1 MLGIGVMSGTSLD
14 GIDAALVDVRPQ
26 DNGYDAR
33 VLRFATLPFPDGL
46 REDLLSLM
54 PPNAAHAG
62 DFARVHQEL
71 GLAFASAAEHV
82 RGDASIDYVA
92 SHGQTIFHDGQTHRT
107 WQIGDPF
114 ILRERLGVSIC
125 YDFRSGDTASSGHGA
140 PLVPYVDWLLLR
152 SNKEPR
158 VVVNIGGIANVTSLP
173 PAAQREE
180 VLAFDAGPGVMLLDA
195 FIHER
200 TDGARSYDHDGQLA
214 SRGVVQTHALA
225 AMLGHPYFSRPAP
238 KTTGR
243 EQFGEEFRSTYDAVL
258 RRLTL
263 EDGCATLAA
272 LTATVL
278 TDAIHRYAPGATR
291 VICSGGGIHHAP
303 LMQML
308 QERLGDMSVET
319 TLAFGIDPD
328 AKEAL
333 AFAVLGYETLRGRA
347 ANIPGATGAQR
358 AVPLGAIAPLNFAAL
373 RKKMEIECRE

>member
-1 MLGIGVMSGTSLD
+1 MLAIGIMSGTSLD
-14 GIDAALVDVRPQ
+14 GIDAALVDVRPLG
-26 DNGYDAR
+26 NGYDAQ

-46 REDLLSLM
+46 REDLLSHM
-54 PPNAAHAG
+54 PPNVAHAG
-62 DFARVHQEL
+62 DFARLHQEL

-114 ILRERLGVSIC
+114 VLRERLGVSIC

-140 PLVPYVDWLLLR
+140 PLVPYIDWLLLR
-152 SNKEPR
+152 SDEESR
-158 VVVNIGGIANVTSLP
+158 VVVNIGGIANVTCLP
-173 PAAQREE
+173 QAAQRDD
-180 VLAFDAGPGVMLLDA
+180 VVAFDAGPGVMLLDA

-200 TDGARSYDHDGQLA
+200 TDGTRSYDHDGQVA
-214 SRGVVQTHALA
+214 GRGIVQTQALA
-225 AMLGHPYFSRPAP
+225 AMLGHPYFLRPAP
-238 KTTGR
+238 KSTGR
-243 EQFGEEFRSTYDAVL
+243 EQFGQEFRSTYEAVL

-278 TDAIHRYAPGATR
+278 ADAIHRHAPGAGR
-291 VICSGGGIHHAP
+291 VLCSGGGVHHGP

-308 QERLGDMSVET
+308 QERLGDVPVET
-319 TLAFGIDPD
+319 TTAFGIDPD

-333 AFAVLGYETLRGRA
+333 AFAVLGYETLQGRA

-358 AVPLGAIAPLNFAAL
+358 TVPLGAIAPLNLAAL
-373 RKKMEIECRE
+373 RKKMEVECRE